1 MMRDFDFV
9 GWLSQTMGKGPWK
22 CRCGVAIDHPGVCDP
37 CGEKL
42 AREQAE
48 APVRTAVESIPP
60 RFRWARFD
68 AEQLRER
75 VRPVAAVQQAI
86 EATDLLSSI
95 GQSVVIIG
103 PAGSGKTSLAC
114 AILRAVAMRRGGH
127 AWRCRFAAALEIG
140 AARGA
145 YGTRSPLE
153 SDAIAASCLL
163 LDDVGQE
170 TEADRIHIAEVL
182 HARHDAERPTIVT
195 SAFEPPVIHARYGGG
210 VDRRIFEGAS
220 LIFVGGQHV

>member
-1 MMRDFDFV
+1 LWAGCRRPWARAPGSAV
-9 GWLSQTMGKGPWK
+9 AASQSTTPAF
-22 CRCGVAIDHPGVCDP
+22 AIPA
-37 CGEKL
+37 
-42 AREQAE
+42 ARSW
-48 APVRTAVESIPP
+48 PESIPP